1 MQDEGRFMNNP
12 NSNNFNDL
20 MERAVDYVKSR
31 KAEHWVMFF
40 IGLMVGL
47 VIG

>member
-1 MQDEGRFMNNP
+1 MHEEGRFVNEGRS
-12 NSNNFNDL
+12 NSFNDL
-20 MERAVDYVKSR
+20 LERAVEFVKSR

-40 IGLMVGL
+40 IGLMIGL